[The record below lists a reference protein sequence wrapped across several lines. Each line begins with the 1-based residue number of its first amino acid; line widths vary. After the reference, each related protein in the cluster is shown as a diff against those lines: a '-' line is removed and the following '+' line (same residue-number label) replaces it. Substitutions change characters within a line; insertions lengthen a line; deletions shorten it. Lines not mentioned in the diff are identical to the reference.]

1 MIIFIV
7 KHCLICTI
15 TPSKRVRKL
24 IGAQRSNVYAPA
36 QCIVVDSAF
45 LPRSTHGYSKAL
57 IIVDSC
63 TGFVIIY
70 PSQNLLA
77 STVRRHFLTYLCSHP
92 LPEVVKS
99 DHGGEFRRDLEGFF
113 ANYGIQLDGSM
124 AYAKGST
131 SAAESAIAVCKGAL
145 RQLCLAHTATWPE
158 LLPTLLQA
166 INSQGLY
173 GTTTSRAQL
182 YFSPYSWQNSVKLNK
197 MLFPEQ
203 LFCDNHEKMKFI
215 INKRQ
220 ENLKKRQI
228 PDSTS
233 YQVGNLVFGIN
244 VPSSKTENGS
254 NELKMTVEGLY
265 YCKKVFP
272 RHLRL
277 VGVFNGKQRS
287 LPRELCQ
294 KVGINQLAELQFQLK
309 SHHLQRISDNMMRAN
324 RFVGPDNSRTWQ
336 FLMDNRPPISV
347 QPEENDQDVDQPQI
361 PDKSVAQVDIFGDN
375 TENKRPRTTRSGHV
389 YTMSLSPRSIL
400 LDNTRLVNT
409 KPDGFAPDSN
419 QTQASARAI
428 NVAKSRGLVRPSNHL
443 GKPSLSACQDTP
455 SSATVFLGTITPQ
468 SPAREEISNLD
479 PSAKKNVPHKK
490 KSVSWNTNL
499 QIKLFHEYFPAE
511 DSVTYQQVCFDEN
524 DHETTAVVYIMCHAA
539 TLDFSMREFFY
550 STHHTKPWASNV
562 IERED
567 FDEIYS

>member
-1 MIIFIV
+1 
-7 KHCLICTI
+7 
-15 TPSKRVRKL
+15 
-24 IGAQRSNVYAPA
+24 
-36 QCIVVDSAF
+36 
-45 LPRSTHGYSKAL
+45 
-57 IIVDSC
+57 
-63 TGFVIIY
+63 
-70 PSQNLLA
+70 
-77 STVRRHFLTYLCSHP
+77 
-92 LPEVVKS
+92 
-99 DHGGEFRRDLEGFF
+99 
-113 ANYGIQLDGSM
+113 M

-131 SAAESAIAVCKGAL
+131 SSAKSAIAVCKGAL

-203 LFCDNHEKMKFI
+203 LFSENHDKMKFI
-215 INKRQ
+215 VNKRQ

-244 VPSSKTENGS
+244 VPSSKTKDGS

-294 KVGINQLAELQFQLK
+294 KVGINQLAELQYQLK

-347 QPEENDQDVDQPQI
+347 QPEENDQDIDQTHI
-361 PDKSVAQVDIFGDN
+361 PDKSVEQVDIFGDN
-375 TENKRPRTTRSGHV
+375 SENKRPRTTRSGHV

-400 LDNTRLVNT
+400 LDSTRLVHS
-409 KPDGFAPDSN
+409 KPDSLAPDSN

-428 NVAKSRGLVRPSNHL
+428 NIAKSRGLLQPSTHL
-443 GKPSLSACQDTP
+443 GRPNLSACQDTP
-455 SSATVFLGTITPQ
+455 SSATAFLGTFTPQ
-468 SPAREEISNLD
+468 SPAREEISDLD
-479 PSAKKNVPHKK
+479 LSAKKNVPHKK
-490 KSVSWNTNL
+490 KSVSWKTNL
-499 QIKLFHEYFPAE
+499 QVKLFHEYSPTE
-511 DSVTYQQVCFDEN
+511 DSVTYQQVCFDVN
-524 DHETTAVVYIMCHAA
+524 DHENTAVVYIMCHAA
-539 TLDFSMREFFY
+539 TLDFSIREFFY
-550 STHHTKPWASNV
+550 STHHTKPEASNA
-562 IERED
+562 IEGDD
-567 FDEIYS
+567 FDEIYF